1 MSLET
6 VRQIETAKAGQH
18 NVGGASGL
26 LLFVTPSG
34 QRRFAVRF
42 VIAATAGFD
51 AKRVTETIGY
61 YPAVGLADAR
71 RRAIEWREAART
83 GVNPVASLKADVAQ
97 ERTKAETTFRAVA
110 DQYLETHSP
119 NWSNPKHGA
128 QWAMTLIEYAFPSL
142 GGLPIDQ
149 IHGAQIMDAMKP
161 HWQRIPETAR
171 RTLRRIAVILDYA
184 NVAGL
189 REYPSPSSVAIAKAL
204 GSQPRKGNFAAV
216 PWADAPATFA
226 KLCERGNLGDMA
238 LQFAILCASR
248 SGEVR
253 FATWAEMDLEARLWT
268 IPGARMKAQREH
280 VIPLCDAAVAILEA
294 VKPLRRHDDGLIFPS
309 PRGLPLS
316 DMTLGAAA
324 KAVYAQ
330 STQHGWRSTFRD
342 YLGENCTFDHDLLE
356 ACLAHSR
363 GKVHGAYQRGAL
375 IEKRRAVM
383 ALWADYVTG
392 RNVAALWPDRI
403 ATPIVDIATARRGRR
418 EVLPAQERLT
428 A

>member
-1 MSLET
+1 MALET
-6 VRQIETAKAGQH
+6 VRQIESAKAGQH
-18 NVGGASGL
+18 KIGGASGL

-61 YPAVGLADAR
+61 YPAISLADAR
-71 RRAIEWREAART
+71 RTAIEWREAART
-83 GVNPVASLKADVAQ
+83 GVNPVASRDNDVAQ
-97 ERTKAETTFRAVA
+97 ERAKAATTFRAVGE
-110 DQYLETHSP
+110 QYLETHSP
-119 NWSNPKHGA
+119 NWTNPKHGA
-128 QWAMTLIEYAFPSL
+128 QWAMTLNEYAYPSL

-149 IHGAQIMDAMKP
+149 VHGAQIMAALKP
-161 HWQRIPETAR
+161 HWQRVPETAR

-189 REYPSPSSVAIAKAL
+189 REYPSPSTVAIAKAL
-204 GSQPRKGNFAAV
+204 GSQPRKSNFAAV
-216 PWADAPATFA
+216 PWADAPATYA
-226 KLCERGNLGDMA
+226 KLCERGNFGDMA
-238 LQFAILCASR
+238 LQFAVLCASR

-253 FATWAEMDLEARLWT
+253 FATWAEIDLSARLWT
-268 IPGARMKAQREH
+268 IPGERMKAGREH
-280 VIPLCDAAVAILEA
+280 VVPLSDAAVALLEA
-294 VKPLRRHDDGLIFPS
+294 VRPLRRHHDGLIFLS
-309 PRGLPLS
+309 ARGGALS

-342 YLGENCTFDHDLLE
+342 YLGENCNFEHDLLE

-375 IEKRRAVM
+375 IDKRRDVM
-383 ALWADYVTG
+383 QLWADYVSG
-392 RNVAALWPDRI
+392 RDVAALWPDYI
-403 ATPIVDIATARRGRR
+403 STPVASLAMARRARL
-418 EVLPAQERLT
+418 EAVPVDKKLT